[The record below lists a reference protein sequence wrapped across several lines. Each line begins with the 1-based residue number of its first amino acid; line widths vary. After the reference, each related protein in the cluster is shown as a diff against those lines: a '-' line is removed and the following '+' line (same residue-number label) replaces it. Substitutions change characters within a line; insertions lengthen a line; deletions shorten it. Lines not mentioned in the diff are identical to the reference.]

1 MNLRAILAILL
12 CKALRLVSRLLH
24 RGGTA
29 MPGRWALK
37 LCPNLLELLAKD
49 VKSVAI
55 TGTNGK
61 TTSARMI
68 EQAFSEKGLNYFA
81 NRSGANLISG
91 ITTEFVMNATLT
103 GKPLKEY
110 AVIECDEAAAR
121 KVFSQLRPRVVV
133 VTNLFRDQLDRYG
146 EVTHT
151 LENIRVAMQGAPEA
165 VLCLNAD
172 CSLTASL
179 ADDLPNR
186 VVYFGID
193 QGAAPSR
200 PKPEISDAT
209 HCIRCKTEYEYDYIS
224 YGHLGGFRCP
234 KCGYRRHKADFAVTD
249 ITEQRADGS
258 TVVMDI
264 QGTKRI
270 VNVNLPAMY
279 NIYNAVGAVTAAV
292 EMGLDADTAV
302 KALADFQCGFG
313 RMEQFR
319 LGKAG
324 ARMMLVKNPA
334 GCNQVI
340 EFLENIKEKFI
351 LVVCLNDRGA
361 DGTDVS
367 WIWDADFEGLTSLG
381 SYLDRVIVSGDRA
394 GDMRVRIKYAGIPDE
409 HISMQRNYEELVR
422 WIEKQ
427 ELPVFIMP
435 TYTAMLELRQV
446 VIKHCGGAD
455 FWE

>member
-121 KVFSQLRPRVVV
+121 KVFSQLKPRVVV

-302 KALADFQCGFG
+302 KALADFRCGFG
-313 RMEQFR
+313 RMEQFS
-319 LGKAG
+319 LGKG
-324 ARMMLVKNPA
+324 GTRMMLVKNPA

-367 WIWDADFEGLTSLG
+367 WIWDADFEGLTTLG
-381 SYLDRVIVSGDRA
+381 GYLDRVIVSGDRA

-422 WIEKQ
+422 WIGQ
-427 ELPVFIMP
+427 QDMPVFIMP
-435 TYTAMLELRQV
+435 TDTAMLELRQV
-446 VIKHCGGAD
+446 VIRHCGGAD

>member
-1 MNLRAILAILL
+1 MNLRAIIAILL

-37 LCPNLLELLAKD
+37 LCPNLLELLARD

-313 RMEQFR
+313 RMEQFK

-367 WIWDADFEGLTSLG
+367 WIWDADFEGLTTLG

-409 HISMQRNYEELVR
+409 HISMQRNYEELVI